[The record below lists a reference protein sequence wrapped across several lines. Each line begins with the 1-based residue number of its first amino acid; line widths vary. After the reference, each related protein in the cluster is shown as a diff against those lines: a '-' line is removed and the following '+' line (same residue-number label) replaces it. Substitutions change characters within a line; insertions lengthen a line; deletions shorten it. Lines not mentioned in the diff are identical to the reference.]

1 MAGAHHKSSAC
12 PAQQLQDPAGLGTLH
27 ASVLPLRHLP
37 RTLQAWAD
45 PDWSI
50 TLQAG
55 QAVSSTLARPVSAA
69 TQAEDFACPF
79 CALLCD
85 DLTLETP
92 SPPAHPPRNAC
103 PRASAGYAAAEVTG
117 APHVGGKPVTL
128 EVALK
133 AATKLLRA
141 SKRPLFH
148 GLGSDVQGLRALF
161 RLAEH
166 CGAMVDHMH
175 SEALNSSLRVLQ
187 SRGWH
192 TTTLGEVQNRA
203 DLVVI
208 LGVDLDRGFPRFL
221 ERHVA
226 GQHALQPARR
236 TQRRLVYLGPKANA
250 PTCATDLPLDILPTR
265 IDRLAESLRT
275 LQGLVQGVHLPS
287 VTKSSALHA
296 LAARISAAEYPVFV
310 WAPGQLPALR
320 ADLVISAAC
329 ELVAQINRTRR
340 AAGLALGG
348 DDGAQ
353 SALAV
358 SAWLTGFGTGV
369 GFSRG
374 ALRPRGEQGGSTAAL
389 AEGGIDLLLHLSS
402 FSQACPPATDKP
414 SIVLA
419 PPGFAPR
426 EAPDVYLPIGIPGID
441 HAGQL
446 IRTDG
451 VVALPLRALRVP
463 RHPDAAAVL
472 QRLQSALE
480 RKP

>member
-1 MAGAHHKSSAC
+1 MA
-12 PAQQLQDPAGLGTLH
+12 
-27 ASVLPLRHLP
+27 
-37 RTLQAWAD
+37 
-45 PDWSI
+45 
-50 TLQAG
+50 
-55 QAVSSTLARPVSAA
+55 
-69 TQAEDFACPF
+69 
-79 CALLCD
+79 
-85 DLTLETP
+85 
-92 SPPAHPPRNAC
+92 
-103 PRASAGYAAAEVTG
+103 YAAAEVTG
-117 APHVGGKPVTL
+117 APSVGGKAVDFD
-128 EVALK
+128 VALT
-133 AATKLLRA
+133 AAAKLLRR
-141 SKRPLFH
+141 SQRPLFH

-166 CGAMVDHMH
+166 CNAVVDHMH
-175 SEALNSSLRVLQ
+175 SQALNSSLRVLQ

-203 DLVVI
+203 DLVVM

-226 GQHALQPARR
+226 GKHALQQARR
-236 TQRRLVYLGPKANA
+236 AHRRLVHLGPKANT
-250 PTCATDLPLDILPTR
+250 PTCPADLPMDVLPTP
-265 IDRLAESLRT
+265 IDRLAESIRT
-275 LQGLVQGVHLPS
+275 LQGLLQGIPLPS
-287 VTKSSALHA
+287 VSDALQA
-296 LAARISAAEYPVFV
+296 LAARIAAAEYPVFV
-310 WAPGQLPALR
+310 WAPGQLPTAT
-320 ADLVISAAC
+320 ADLVIGAAC

-374 ALRPRGEQGGSTAAL
+374 ALMPRGELGGSTTAL
-389 AEGGIDLLLHLSS
+389 AEGGIDLVLHLGS
-402 FSQACPPATDKP
+402 FSQARPPASDKP

-419 PPGFAPR
+419 PPGLAPS

-441 HAGQL
+441 HPGQL

-451 VVALPLRALRVP
+451 VVALPLRALRAP
-463 RHPDAAAVL
+463 HHPSATEVL

>member
-1 MAGAHHKSSAC
+1 
-12 PAQQLQDPAGLGTLH
+12 
-27 ASVLPLRHLP
+27 
-37 RTLQAWAD
+37 
-45 PDWSI
+45 
-50 TLQAG
+50 
-55 QAVSSTLARPVSAA
+55 VSSTLAHPHSTA
-69 TQAEDFACPF
+69 TAAEDFACPF

-85 DLTLETP
+85 DLALDSPLEPTQ
-92 SPPAHPPRNAC
+92 SPRNAC
-103 PRASAGYAAAEVTG
+103 LRASAGYSSAEATG
-117 APHVGGKPVTL
+117 APRVGGKQVTI
-128 EVALK
+128 EVALT
-133 AATKLLRA
+133 AATRLLRA

-166 CGAMVDHMH
+166 CGAVVDHMH
-175 SEALNSSLRVLQ
+175 SQALNSSLRVLQ

-208 LGVDLDRGFPRFL
+208 LGVDLDRGFPRFI

-226 GQHALQPARR
+226 CKHALQPARR
-236 TQRRLVYLGPKANA
+236 TQRRLIYLGPRAHA
-250 PTCATDLPLDILPTR
+250 PTCSADLPLDILPTR

-275 LQGLVQGVHLPS
+275 LQGLLQGVPLPA
-287 VTKSSALHA
+287 VTKTSPLQA
-296 LAARISAAEYPVFV
+296 LAARIVAAEYPVFV

-369 GFSRG
+369 GFSHG
-374 ALRPRGEQGGSTAAL
+374 ALTPRGELGGSTAAL
-389 AEGGIDLLLHLSS
+389 AEGGSDLILHLSS
-402 FSQACPPATDKP
+402 FSPARPPATDKP

-426 EAPDVYLPIGIPGID
+426 EAPDVYFPIGIPGID
-441 HAGQL
+441 HPGQL

-463 RHPDAAAVL
+463 RHPDAAEIL
-472 QRLQSALE
+472 HRLQSALE